1 MIKITQTTHKRKN
14 INIMMIAMK
23 KHNSVY
29 NTMKPERAIQ
39 HSLVQCPIEWL
50 PEETAHLGLR
60 ELGQQTRRIWFP
72 EDVNGEPHESN
83 PDDGCGG
90 AKYKLNTI
98 HHYDSD
104 KNDLKSEDYDA
115 TVTYYK
121 EALTLFHGLF
131 NDIDYTLDNLS
142 ADKLTIW
149 LDFQQKTDALKE
161 PDYGAIGSLW
171 RTIFNSDPRLEE
183 N

>member
-1 MIKITQTTHKRKN
+1 
-14 INIMMIAMK
+14 MIAMK

>member
-1 MIKITQTTHKRKN
+1 
-14 INIMMIAMK
+14 MMIAMK

-90 AKYKLNTI
+90 AKYKLTTI
-98 HHYDSD
+98 HIYDGLTKVEQKAKNYEETVANWREALSLD
-104 KNDLKSEDYDA
+104 RLKIMDKKSIWLRFQTKNDRLDEPCYN
-115 TVTYYK
+115 
-121 EALTLFHGLF
+121 LMGLMWRNLFGTKIRF
-131 NDIDYTLDNLS
+131 EEE
-142 ADKLTIW
+142 
-149 LDFQQKTDALKE
+149 Q
-161 PDYGAIGSLW
+161 LW
-171 RTIFNSDPRLEE
+171 
-183 N
+183 